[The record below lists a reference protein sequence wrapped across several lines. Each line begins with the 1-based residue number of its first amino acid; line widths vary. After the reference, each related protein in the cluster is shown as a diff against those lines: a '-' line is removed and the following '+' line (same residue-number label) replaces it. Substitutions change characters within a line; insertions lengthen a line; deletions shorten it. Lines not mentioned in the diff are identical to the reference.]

1 MELNAR
7 ISELIG
13 TIIGDGCIR
22 YKPEISQYYLEI
34 VGNKDEEIEYFHYL
48 ENILKEEFNLK
59 AHIKIRER
67 GLRLKVYSK
76 LFIEFLIDE
85 LNMPS
90 NKEKGQN
97 IIIPKQIIENPELL
111 RCCLRGIVD
120 TDGSLF
126 LSKKSHR
133 QDYPIIEISTTSKK
147 LALQLKEIL
156 SNKFRIGFRN
166 YQPKGFLTIYRLS
179 LNGEEMVDKWFD
191 EIGFSNQR
199 NINRYKKLK
208 MGPAEVSKA
217 KSTLHLL

>member
-1 MELNAR
+1 MELNPK

-13 TIIGDGCIR
+13 AIIGDGCIR
-22 YKPEISQYYLEI
+22 YKPEMNQYYLEI
-34 VGNKDEEIEYFHYL
+34 VGNKDEEKQYFDHL
-48 ENILKEEFNLK
+48 KNILKTEFNLD
-59 AHIKIRER
+59 AHIKTRAR

-76 LFIEFLIDE
+76 LFVEFLINE
-85 LNMPS
+85 LNLHY

-97 IIIPKQIIENPELL
+97 IIIPKQIIQNSELL
-111 RCCLRGIVD
+111 KYCIRGITD

-133 QDYPIIEISTTSKK
+133 EDYPAIEISTTSKG
-147 LALQLKEIL
+147 LTLQLKEVL
-156 SNKFRIGFRN
+156 SNKFRIGFRT

-179 LNGEEMVDKWFD
+179 LNGEGMVDKWYN

-208 MGPAEVSKA
+208 NGAGGI
-217 KSTLHLL
+217 